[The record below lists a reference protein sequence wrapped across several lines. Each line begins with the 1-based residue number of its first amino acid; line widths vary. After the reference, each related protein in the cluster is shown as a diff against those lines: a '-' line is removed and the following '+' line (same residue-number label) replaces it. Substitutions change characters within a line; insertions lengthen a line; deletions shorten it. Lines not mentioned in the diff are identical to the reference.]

1 MKGHIFHCQD
11 KFFILFSAS
20 TKHRSWLLFQYLS
33 PQKLVIILIFIYIYL
48 LNYFR
53 WGNGVGT
60 HEDKMPY
67 MSLHCDDVNRGTV
80 YHELFHVLS
89 YNFAP
94 TVKQEA
100 FYWYIESSANWFTS
114 VVYDKNYITGNAGV
128 FYAKP
133 YLSLWQSHIDKV
145 ILTKNILNNQNPN

>member
-1 MKGHIFHCQD
+1 
-11 KFFILFSAS
+11 
-20 TKHRSWLLFQYLS
+20 
-33 PQKLVIILIFIYIYL
+33 
-48 LNYFR
+48 
-53 WGNGVGT
+53 
-60 HEDKMPY
+60 MPY
-67 MSLHCDDVNRGTV
+67 MSLYGGSVYQGTV

-100 FYWYIESSANWFTS
+100 FYWYIESSANWFTIF
-114 VVYDKNYITGNAGV
+114 YDKSYITGNAGV

-145 ILTKNILNNQNPN
+145 TLSKNIFNNQNPN